1 MTRTLATDAS
11 VAVDLLGRFEPGPIE
26 ARMFRRDAR
35 LTASELLDVE
45 VLRVLRRLEGLGGEV
60 ALLSSRKFARYTH
73 NYPCRIMS
81 GCMTDRSSR
90 YRVAEPAPD
99 IPSIVSS
106 VESLKTELEAHRYI
120 CSDQI
125 ATAVYL
131 AYHLRK
137 PILIEGPPGV
147 GKTEL
152 AKTTAQMF
160 DLPLIRLQCYE
171 GLDEAKAI
179 YEWKYGKQLLY
190 TQVLKETL
198 DEVLQ
203 GAKGFAES
211 VRRLHEFG
219 DIFFSEEFL
228 EPRPLMKAL
237 KSETGCILLIDEID
251 KSDHEFESLL
261 LEMLSDFQ
269 LSIPEIGTIK
279 ATKEPPIVFLTS
291 NNTREI
297 SDALKRRCL
306 HLYIPFPDVELEQRI
321 IHARVPEIPPE
332 LRRQLVK
339 FIHELRDLDLKK
351 VPAISETIDWARTLL
366 LLHTESLDPQLIR
379 DTLNVILKFQEDIES
394 VSSELTTLVQKA
406 AR

>member
-1 MTRTLATDAS
+1 MADLEKITAS
-11 VAVDLLGRFEPGPIE
+11 VEVIKAAFEE
-26 ARMFRRDAR
+26 
-35 LTASELLDVE
+35 
-45 VLRVLRRLEGLGGEV
+45 
-60 ALLSSRKFARYTH
+60 
-73 NYPCRIMS
+73 
-81 GCMTDRSSR
+81 
-90 YRVAEPAPD
+90 
-99 IPSIVSS
+99 
-106 VESLKTELEAHRYI
+106 HRYI

-131 AYHLRK
+131 AFHLRK

-152 AKTTAQMF
+152 AKTTSELF
-160 DLPLIRLQCYE
+160 ELPLLRLQCYE

-211 VRRLHEFG
+211 VNRLHEFG

-228 EPRPLMKAL
+228 EPRPLLKAL
-237 KSETGCILLIDEID
+237 KEEDGCVLLIDEVD

-261 LEMLSDFQ
+261 LEILSDFQ
-269 LSIPEIGTIK
+269 VSIPEIGTVK
-279 ATKEPPIVFLTS
+279 ATREPPLVFLTS

-306 HLYIPFPDVELEQRI
+306 HLYIPFPDLELEQRI

-332 LRRQLVK
+332 LRKQLVT
-339 FIHELRDLDLKK
+339 FIQELRELDLKK

-366 LLHTESLDPQLIR
+366 LLHTETLDADLVR
-379 DTLNVILKFQEDIES
+379 DTLNVILKFQEDIEN
-394 VSSELTTLVQKA
+394 VNGEITAITNKIKA
-406 AR
+406 AS

>member
-1 MTRTLATDAS
+1 MAA
-11 VAVDLLGRFEPGPIE
+11 
-26 ARMFRRDAR
+26 
-35 LTASELLDVE
+35 
-45 VLRVLRRLEGLGGEV
+45 
-60 ALLSSRKFARYTH
+60 
-73 NYPCRIMS
+73 
-81 GCMTDRSSR
+81 
-90 YRVAEPAPD
+90 PAPD
-99 IPSIVSS
+99 IHAITAS
-106 VESLKTELEAHRYI
+106 VEALKTELEAHRYI

-237 KSETGCILLIDEID
+237 KSEAGCILLIDEVD

-261 LEMLSDFQ
+261 LEMLSDYQ

-332 LRRQLVK
+332 LRRQLVR
-339 FIHELRDLDLKK
+339 FIHELRELDLKK

-394 VSSELTTLVQKA
+394 VQSELTTLVQRVKK
-406 AR
+406 